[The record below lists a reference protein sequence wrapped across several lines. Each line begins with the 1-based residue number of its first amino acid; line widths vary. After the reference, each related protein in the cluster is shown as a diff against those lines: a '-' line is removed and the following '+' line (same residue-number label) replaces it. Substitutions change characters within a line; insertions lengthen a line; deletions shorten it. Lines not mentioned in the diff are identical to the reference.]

1 MWTPLQ
7 ELASRI
13 SAFFGS
19 RSLDSDFDQELESHL
34 AMLEEDGI
42 RRGMT
47 PQQARRAARLTLGGA
62 AQLREAHRETR
73 GLPFLDSLLQDV
85 HYALRSLRKTPAFT
99 AAAVLT
105 LGIGIGV
112 NTAIF
117 STIDEALFRPLDFPR
132 PEQLADVF
140 AFNKA
145 SRTFLSSSYPDYE
158 DLRARTA
165 AFQRLSAFVRMP
177 LNVAWGGRDER
188 LPVEAV
194 TGNFFSMLE
203 LPPVAGRAFRDDDD
217 SIAAGRVAMVSEE
230 IADAGSIGGKILI
243 EDEPFTIVGIVPKRY
258 HGTNLNWGQPPRVW
272 IPLQAAAIVH
282 PRFRT
287 LDIFHQRAMQWLLV
301 TGRLRPGVGVAR
313 AQAEIQTIAAGIAQ
327 SAPATNR
334 DISDIVFSA
343 SRAKFWPAY
352 RTSITR
358 SLTVFAVAAGL
369 VLLLTCA
376 NLSNLLL
383 NRAVGR
389 RREFAIRL
397 SLGAGRGRLVRQ
409 LLTESLLLALPSC
422 AAALGIAYGLGGI
435 LARFPNAWGL
445 PLALDGGVE
454 NRVLCFCMALSV
466 ISTVLFG
473 LAPALQTT
481 RMAVL
486 PALKESG
493 NTVSGG
499 GHDWLRN
506 LLLVLQVAFSMIL
519 LVGGGLFGRS
529 VMRAWSIDVGF
540 RTEGLLTAGFGAPPP
555 GSASSER
562 MRSAQQV
569 LVERL
574 RAMPGFE
581 SAALASD
588 APQNQLHSRTQIQT
602 DDAAIT
608 ADRHTA
614 GSGFFHTVGIAL
626 VSGREFNARDD
637 AAAPKVAIVNR
648 TLAERLWPGANP
660 LGRSIA
666 VQKVAMQ
673 VVGVVR
679 DSRYGSV
686 WDEPHFDLYVADTQA
701 GAPAS
706 YLIVRTRGNQPGL
719 ASTVAKEWNGIF
731 PRSPLSEFRTADEL
745 LSVALAPQR
754 LAAGVFGAFGLMAMV
769 LASVGIYSVMA
780 YAVARRTREIGIRM
794 AMGAKPAMVIRQI
807 LGKSM
812 AVAGAGVAAGISISA
827 LLARFVAPQVKGV
840 SVYDGATF
848 ALVAA
853 LVGMV
858 AFLAAAIPARRAARI
873 DPQMALRAE

>member
-1 MWTPLQ
+1 M
-7 ELASRI
+7 A
-13 SAFFGS
+13 
-19 RSLDSDFDQELESHL
+19 ES
-34 AMLEEDGI
+34 
-42 RRGMT
+42 
-47 PQQARRAARLTLGGA
+47 
-62 AQLREAHRETR
+62 TR
-73 GLPFLDSLLQDV
+73 GLPFLDSLFQDV
-85 HYALRSLRKTPAFT
+85 KYALRSLRKTPAFT

-105 LGIGIGV
+105 LGIGIGA

-132 PEQLADVF
+132 PDRLADVF

-145 SRTFLSSSYPDYE
+145 SRTFLSSSYPDYQ

-177 LNVAWGGRDER
+177 LNVSWGGRNER

-203 LPPVAGRAFRDDDD
+203 LPPAAGRAFRDDDD
-217 SIAAGRVAMVSEE
+217 SIAGGRVAMVSGE
-230 IADAGSIGGKILI
+230 IADASSIGGKILI
-243 EDEPFTIVGIVPKRY
+243 EDEPFTIIGIVPRRY

-272 IPLQAAAIVH
+272 IPLQATAIVQ

-313 AQAEIQTIAAGIAQ
+313 AQAEIQTIAAEIAEH
-327 SAPATNR
+327 APATNR
-334 DISDIVFSA
+334 DISGIVFSA

-352 RTSITR
+352 RASITR

-383 NRAVGR
+383 SRAVGR

-397 SLGAGRGRLVRQ
+397 SLGAGRRRLVRQ

-435 LARFPNAWGL
+435 LAHFPNAWGL

-454 NRVLCFCMALSV
+454 SRVVCFSIALSV
-466 ISTVLFG
+466 VTTVFFG
-473 LAPALQTT
+473 LAPALRTA

-493 NTVSGG
+493 NTLSGG
-499 GHDWLRN
+499 GRDGLRN
-506 LLLVLQVAFSMIL
+506 LLLVVQVAFSTIL
-519 LVGGGLFGRS
+519 LVGGGLFERS
-529 VMRAWSIDVGF
+529 VMRAWSVDLGF
-540 RTEGLLTAGFGAPPP
+540 PAKGLLTAAFNAPPP
-555 GSASSER
+555 GSASAER
-562 MRSAQQV
+562 LRSAQQV
-569 LVERL
+569 LIQRL
-574 RAMPGFE
+574 RALPGVE

-588 APQNQLHSRTQIQT
+588 PPQNQLHSRTGIRT
-602 DDAAIT
+602 SDAAIT
-608 ADRHTA
+608 ADRHTV
-614 GSGFFHTVGIAL
+614 GPDFFRTVGIAL
-626 VSGREFNARDD
+626 LSGREFNARDN
-637 AAAPKVAIVNR
+637 AAAPQVAIVNE
-648 TLAERLWPGANP
+648 TLAARLWPGANP

-679 DSRYGSV
+679 DSKYGSV
-686 WDEPHFDLYVADTQA
+686 WEEPHPDLYVAESQA
-701 GAPAS
+701 GAPAG
-706 YLIVRTRGNQPGL
+706 YLIVRTRGNPAGL
-719 ASTVAKEWNGIF
+719 AATVAKEWNGAL
-731 PRSPLSEFRTADEL
+731 PRSPLSDFRTADEL
-745 LSVALAPQR
+745 LSVVLAPQR
-754 LAAGVFGAFGLMAMV
+754 LAAAVFGAFGFMAIV

-780 YAVARRTREIGIRM
+780 YAVSRRTREIGIRM
-794 AMGAKPAMVIRQI
+794 AMGAKPAVLVRQV

-812 AVAGAGVAAGISISA
+812 AVAGAGLAAGISIGA
-827 LLARFVAPQVKGV
+827 LLAPFVAPQVKGI
-840 SVYDGATF
+840 SVYDSATF
-848 ALVAA
+848 ASVAA
-853 LVGMV
+853 LVGLV
-858 AFLAAAIPARRAARI
+858 AFFAAAIPARRAARI
-873 DPQMALRAE
+873 APQAALRAE

>member
-7 ELASRI
+7 ELASRMA
-13 SAFFGS
+13 AFFRS
-19 RSLDSDFDQELESHL
+19 RGLDSDFDAELESHL

-42 RRGMT
+42 RRGMA

-73 GLPFLDSLLQDV
+73 GLPLLDSLLQDV
-85 HYALRSLRKTPAFT
+85 RYALRSLRKTPAFT

-105 LGIGIGV
+105 LGIGIGA

-132 PEQLADVF
+132 PDRLADVF
-140 AFNKA
+140 TFNKA
-145 SRTFLSSSYPDYE
+145 SRTFLSSSYPDYQ

-165 AFQRLSAFVRMP
+165 TFQRLSAFVRMP
-177 LNVAWGGRDER
+177 LNVSWGGRSQR

-203 LPPVAGRAFRDDDD
+203 LPPAAGRAFRDDDD
-217 SIAAGRVAMVSEE
+217 SAAGGRVAMISEE
-230 IADAGSIGGKILI
+230 IADAGSIGGRILI

-258 HGTNLNWGQPPRVW
+258 HGANLNWGQPPRVW
-272 IPLQAAAIVH
+272 IPLQATAIVL

-287 LDIFHQRAMQWLLV
+287 IDIFHQRAIPWLLV
-301 TGRLRPGVGVAR
+301 TGRLRPGVGVPQ
-313 AQAEIQTIAAGIAQ
+313 AQAEIQTIAAGIAR
-327 SAPATNR
+327 SAPATNL
-334 DISDIVFSA
+334 DISEIVFSA

-352 RTSITR
+352 RASITR

-422 AAALGIAYGLGGI
+422 AAALGIAYGLGRI
-435 LARFPNAWGL
+435 LAHFPNALGL

-454 NRVLCFCMALSV
+454 SRVLCFSIALSV
-466 ISTVLFG
+466 VTTVLFG

-481 RMAVL
+481 QMAVL

-493 NTVSGG
+493 NAVSGG
-499 GHDWLRN
+499 GRDWLRN
-506 LLLVLQVAFSMIL
+506 SLLVVQVAFSMIL
-519 LVGGGLFGRS
+519 LIGGGLFERS
-529 VMRAWSIDVGF
+529 VMRAWSVDLGF
-540 RTEGLLTAGFGAPPP
+540 RADGLLTAGFNAPPP
-555 GSASSER
+555 GSASAER
-562 MRSAQQV
+562 LPGAQQV
-569 LVERL
+569 LIQRL
-574 RAMPGFE
+574 RALPGVE

-588 APQNQLHSRTQIQT
+588 PPQNRLHSRIEIRTN
-602 DDAAIT
+602 DAVIT

-614 GSGFFHTVGIAL
+614 GSGFFHTVGMAL
-626 VSGREFNARDD
+626 LNGREFNARDG
-637 AAAPKVAIVNR
+637 AAAPKVAIVNQ
-648 TLAERLWPGANP
+648 TLAARLWPGTNP

-666 VQKVAMQ
+666 VGEAAMQ

-686 WDEPHFDLYVADTQA
+686 WEEPHFDLYVADSQA
-701 GAPAS
+701 GAPAM
-706 YLIVRTRGNQPGL
+706 YLIVRTRGNPAGVAATL
-719 ASTVAKEWNGIF
+719 AKEWNGIL
-731 PRSPLSEFRTADEL
+731 PRSPLYDFRTADEL

-754 LAAGVFGAFGLMAMV
+754 LAAGVFGAFGLMAIV
-769 LASVGIYSVMA
+769 LASVGIYSAMA
-780 YAVARRTREIGIRM
+780 YAVARRTREIGIRL
-794 AMGAKPAMVIRQI
+794 AIGAKPAMVVRQI

-812 AVAGAGVAAGISISA
+812 VVAGAGVAAGISISA

-840 SVYDGATF
+840 SVYDSATF
-848 ALVAA
+848 AVVAA

-858 AFLAAAIPARRAARI
+858 AFFAAAIPARRAARI
-873 DPQMALRAE
+873 DPQAALRAE

>member
-13 SAFFGS
+13 AAFFRS
-19 RSLDSDFDQELESHL
+19 RSLDSDFDEELESHL
-34 AMLEEDGI
+34 TMLEEDGI
-42 RRGMT
+42 RRGMA
-47 PQQARRAARLTLGGA
+47 PQQARRVARLTLGGA

-85 HYALRSLRKTPAFT
+85 PYALRSLRKTPAFT

-105 LGIGIGV
+105 LGIGIGA

-140 AFNKA
+140 TFNKA
-145 SRTFLSSSYPDYE
+145 SQTFLSSSYPDYQ
-158 DLRARTA
+158 DLRARTT

-177 LNVAWGGRDER
+177 LSVSWGGRNER

-203 LPPVAGRAFRDDDD
+203 LPPAAGRAFRDDDD
-217 SIAAGRVAMVSEE
+217 SIAGGRVAMVSEE
-230 IADAGSIGGKILI
+230 IADRSSIGGKILI
-243 EDEPFTIVGIVPKRY
+243 EEEPFTIVGIVPKRY

-272 IPLQAAAIVH
+272 IPLQATAIVL

-287 LDIFHQRAMQWLLV
+287 IDIFHQRAVPWLLV
-301 TGRLRPGVGVAR
+301 TGRLKPGVGVPQAE
-313 AQAEIQTIAAGIAQ
+313 AEIQTIAAAIAE

-334 DISDIVFSA
+334 DVSELVFSA

-397 SLGAGRGRLVRQ
+397 SLGAGRGRLIRQ

-422 AAALGIAYGLGGI
+422 AAALAIAYGLGGI
-435 LARFPNAWGL
+435 LARFPNALGL

-454 NRVLCFCMALSV
+454 SRVLCFSMALSV
-466 ISTVLFG
+466 VATVLFG

-493 NTVSGG
+493 NAVSGG
-499 GHDWLRN
+499 GGDWLRN
-506 LLLVLQVAFSMIL
+506 SLLVVQVAFSMIL
-519 LVGGGLFGRS
+519 LIGGGLFGRS
-529 VMRAWSIDVGF
+529 VMRAWSVDLGF
-540 RTEGLLTAGFGAPPP
+540 HAEGLLTAGFSIPPP
-555 GSASSER
+555 GSAAAER
-562 MRSAQQV
+562 LRSAQRAF
-569 LVERL
+569 VERL
-574 RAMPGFE
+574 RALPGVE
-581 SAALASD
+581 SVALASD
-588 APQNQLHSRTQIQT
+588 PPQNRLHSRIRIETN
-602 DDAAIT
+602 DAAIM
-608 ADRHTA
+608 ADWHVA
-614 GSGFFHTVGIAL
+614 GSGFFHTVGMAL
-626 VSGREFNARDD
+626 LSGREFNARDD
-637 AAAPKVAIVNR
+637 AAAPKVAVVNA
-648 TLAERLWPGANP
+648 TLAARLWPGANP

-666 VQKVAMQ
+666 VQKTALQ

-686 WDEPHFDLYVADTQA
+686 WDEPHFDLYVADSQP
-701 GAPAS
+701 GAPADFVI
-706 YLIVRTRGNQPGL
+706 LRTSGHSG
-719 ASTVAKEWNGIF
+719 TVAAAIGKEWNGIL
-731 PRSPLSEFRTADEL
+731 PRSPLPDFRTADEL
-745 LSVALAPQR
+745 LRVALAPQR
-754 LAAGVFGAFGLMAMV
+754 LAAAVFGAFGLMAIV

-794 AMGAKPAMVIRQI
+794 AIGAKPAVVVRQI

-812 AVAGAGVAAGISISA
+812 AVAGAGVAAGISIGA
-827 LLARFVAPQVKGV
+827 LLAPFVATQVKGV

-848 ALVAA
+848 ASVAA

-858 AFLAAAIPARRAARI
+858 AFFAAAIPARRAARI
-873 DPQMALRAE
+873 DPQVALRAE

>member
-1 MWTPLQ
+1 
-7 ELASRI
+7 
-13 SAFFGS
+13 
-19 RSLDSDFDQELESHL
+19 
-34 AMLEEDGI
+34 
-42 RRGMT
+42 
-47 PQQARRAARLTLGGA
+47 
-62 AQLREAHRETR
+62 
-73 GLPFLDSLLQDV
+73 
-85 HYALRSLRKTPAFT
+85 
-99 AAAVLT
+99 
-105 LGIGIGV
+105 
-112 NTAIF
+112 
-117 STIDEALFRPLDFPR
+117 
-132 PEQLADVF
+132 
-140 AFNKA
+140 
-145 SRTFLSSSYPDYE
+145 
-158 DLRARTA
+158 
-165 AFQRLSAFVRMP
+165 
-177 LNVAWGGRDER
+177 
-188 LPVEAV
+188 
-194 TGNFFSMLE
+194 
-203 LPPVAGRAFRDDDD
+203 
-217 SIAAGRVAMVSEE
+217 
-230 IADAGSIGGKILI
+230 
-243 EDEPFTIVGIVPKRY
+243 
-258 HGTNLNWGQPPRVW
+258 VW
-272 IPLQAAAIVH
+272 IPLQAAAIVL
-282 PRFRT
+282 PRFRS

-301 TGRLRPGVGVAR
+301 TGRLRPGVSVAR
-313 AQAEIQTIAAGIAQ
+313 AQEEIQTIAAGIAQ

-422 AAALGIAYGLGGI
+422 AAALGIAYGLGGM
-435 LARFPNAWGL
+435 LARFPNALGL

-499 GHDWLRN
+499 GHDGLRN
-506 LLLVLQVAFSMIL
+506 MLLVLQVAFSTIL
-519 LVGGGLFGRS
+519 LAGGGLFGRS
-529 VMRAWSIDVGF
+529 VMRAWSIDLGF
-540 RTEGLLTAGFGAPPP
+540 RTGGLLTAGFSAPPP

-569 LVERL
+569 LVARL

-602 DDAAIT
+602 QDAAIT

-614 GSGFFHTVGIAL
+614 GAGFFHTVGMAL

-637 AAAPKVAIVNR
+637 AAAPKVAIVNQ
-648 TLAERLWPGANP
+648 TLAARLWPGTNP
-660 LGRSIA
+660 LGRSIV
-666 VQKVAMQ
+666 VQKAAMQ
-673 VVGVVR
+673 VVGVVG

-701 GAPAS
+701 GAAAS
-706 YLIVRTRGNQPGL
+706 YPIVRTRGNSREL
-719 ASTVAKEWNGIF
+719 AAAVAKEWNGVL
-731 PRSPLSEFRTADEL
+731 PRSPLSDFRTADEL

-754 LAAGVFGAFGLMAMV
+754 LAAGVFGAFGLMAIV
-769 LASVGIYSVMA
+769 LASVGMYSAMA
-780 YAVARRTREIGIRM
+780 YAVARRTRDIGIRM
-794 AMGAKPAMVIRQI
+794 AMGAKPAMAMRQI